1 MRTRSY
7 IVMTILVLFSM
18 ILAACA
24 GAAQPPAAG
33 GGVAGGETGGE
44 STAAAENTFVDTP
57 RNETLIVDQLNGSL
71 ERPENFNIYTP
82 GVDAGRGFHEI
93 CTDHLWEID
102 TTTGEQYGSLA
113 ADLPTPLNDD
123 YTSWEIKLRE
133 GIYWDDGVEFT
144 ADDVAYTLNM
154 WLETEALAIN
164 GWAVDYID
172 SVEVKDKYTLVL
184 NTTRP
189 QPRISK
195 DLGVTIWGNR
205 LYPMPKHIW
214 EKEDPATFAFFP
226 PTCIGQYKF
235 KDYDPNGNWTLWEQ
249 REDWERTSVGQV
261 LNAAGPKY
269 LLWNFVGTEE
279 KRILAMIN
287 NDVDI
292 LQDITPESMTVLT
305 QKSPATR
312 AWHAGF
318 PYADFDDPCERGIS
332 FNNSRFPYDQWQVR
346 WALALAT
353 DIKNV
358 SLGTFA
364 GMLRVSPLGV
374 PPVAAVQNTYH
385 KPLVERLKAMTLP
398 DGYAPFDPNFA
409 KDMAQIFNEQ
419 GVGGDLPTDE
429 AALID
434 LFGVG
439 WWKYDVEEA
448 AKLIEEVGFT
458 RDANGKWLLPDGTPW
473 KISINAPSDWEVQS
487 GRLAFAVADSW
498 TKFGIDASASPM
510 TGGTFWT
517 AQSTGDFEAGS
528 YWPGCA
534 IGPDIYPNLS
544 GWHQKYIVPTGEPA
558 PGNANRHAS
567 DKLAAIFDELEKITS
582 DDPKNVELSKDLLMQ
597 MALEM
602 HWIPMFGTSKFVP
615 VNQTYW
621 TNYPSADNYYEGP
634 WWWWSNFKYIVA
646 QIKPVE

>member
-1 MRTRSY
+1 MKTKTHL
-7 IVMTILVLFSM
+7 VMSVMVLISM
-18 ILAACA
+18 ILAACTGA
-24 GAAQPPAAG
+24 GQPPAAG
-33 GGVAGGETGGE
+33 GDT
-44 STAAAENTFVDTP
+44 SPAAAAPAAEGGTTFVDTP

-144 ADDVAYTLNM
+144 AEDVAFTLNM
-154 WLETEALAIN
+154 WLETEEIAIN
-164 GWAVDYID
+164 GWAVDYIA
-172 SVEVKDKYTLVL
+172 SVEVQDPYTLIL

-189 QPRISK
+189 QPRMAK

-214 EKEDPATFAFFP
+214 ENEDPATFTFFP

-235 KDYDPNGNWTLWEQ
+235 KDHDPNGNWTLWEL

-261 LNAAGPKY
+261 LNSSGPKY

-305 QKSPATR
+305 QRSPATR

-332 FNNSRFPYDQWQVR
+332 FNNSEFPYDQWQVR

-385 KPLVERLKAMTLP
+385 KPLVEELMAMTLP
-398 DGYAPFDPNFA
+398 DGYAPFDPNYA
-409 KDMAQIFNEQ
+409 RDMAQIFNEQ
-419 GVGGDLPTDE
+419 GVGGDLPTSE
-429 AALID
+429 EELID

-439 WWKYDVEEA
+439 WWKYDVDQA
-448 AKLIEEVGFT
+448 AKLLEDVGFT

-498 TKFGIDASASPM
+498 SKFGIDASASPM

-517 AQSTGDFEAGS
+517 AQGTGEFDAGS

-544 GWHQKYIVPTGEPA
+544 GWHQKYIVPTGEVA
-558 PGNANRHAS
+558 PGNVNRHAS
-567 DKLAAIFDELEKITS
+567 DELAAIFDQLEKVTS
-582 DDPKNVELSKDLLMQ
+582 DDPQNVELSKQLLMQ
-597 MALEM
+597 MAREM

-621 TNYPSADNYYEGP
+621 DNYPSADNYYEGP

-646 QIKPVE
+646 QIKPTS

>member
-1 MRTRSY
+1 
-7 IVMTILVLFSM
+7 MTKRANFVISIMVLFAMVLS
-18 ILAACA
+18 ACA
-24 GAAQPPAAG
+24 GAAQPPAASVDG
-33 GGVAGGETGGE
+33 GAAAPAAAAGET
-44 STAAAENTFVDTP
+44 TFVGTP
-57 RNETLIVDQLNGSL
+57 RNETLIIDQLNGSL

-102 TTTGEQYGSLA
+102 TTTGVQYGSLA
-113 ADLPTPLNDD
+113 AELPTALNDN

-144 ADDVAYTLNM
+144 AEDVVYTFNM
-154 WLETEALAIN
+154 WLETEELSIH
-164 GWAVDYID
+164 GWAVDYIE
-172 SVEVKDKYTLVL
+172 SVELTDKYTVVL

-189 QPRISK
+189 QPRMAK

-205 LYPMPKHIW
+205 FYPMPKHIW
-214 EKEDPATFAFFP
+214 ENEDPATFAFFP
-226 PTCIGQYKF
+226 PTCIGQYTF
-235 KDYDPNGNWTLWEQ
+235 SDHDPNGNWTLWEL
-249 REDWERTSVGQV
+249 REDWERSSVGQV
-261 LNAAGPKY
+261 LEKAGPKY

-279 KRILAMIN
+279 KRILAMIS

-292 LQDITPESMTVLT
+292 LQDITPESMEVLT
-305 QKSPATR
+305 RRSPATR

-353 DIKNV
+353 DIKTV

-385 KPLVERLKAMTLP
+385 KPLVDELLAMTLP

-409 KDMAQIFNEQ
+409 REMAQIFNEQ
-419 GVGGDLPTDE
+419 GVGSDLPTDE
-429 AALID
+429 GELID

-439 WWKYDVEEA
+439 WWKYDVDQA
-448 AKLIEEVGFT
+448 AKLLEDVGFT
-458 RDANGKWLLPDGTPW
+458 RDANGNWLLPDGTPW
-473 KISINAPSDWEVQS
+473 RISINAPSDWEVQS

-498 TKFGIDASASPM
+498 RKFGIDASASPM

-517 AQSTGDFEAGS
+517 AQSTGDFQAGS

-534 IGPDIYPNLS
+534 IGPDIYPNLR
-544 GWHQKYIVPTGEPA
+544 GWHQRYIVPTGEAA
-558 PGNANRHAS
+558 PGNPNRHAS
-567 DKLAAIFDELEKITS
+567 DELAAIFDELETVTS
-582 DDPKNVELSKDLLMQ
+582 DDPRNIELSKQLLMQ

-621 TNYPSADNYYEGP
+621 SNYPSADNYYEGP

-646 QIKPVE
+646 QIEPAQ

>member
-1 MRTRSY
+1 M
-7 IVMTILVLFSM
+7 
-18 ILAACA
+18 
-24 GAAQPPAAG
+24 
-33 GGVAGGETGGE
+33 GGETGGE
-44 STAAAENTFVDTP
+44 SAAAESTFLDTP

-113 ADLPTPLNDD
+113 AELPTSLNDD

-154 WLETEALAIN
+154 WLETEELAIN

-214 EKEDPATFAFFP
+214 EKEDPATFTFFP

-235 KDYDPNGNWTLWEQ
+235 KDYDSNGNWTLWEQ

-332 FNNSRFPYDQWQVR
+332 FNNSRSPYDQWQVR

-385 KPLVERLKAMTLP
+385 KPLVEKLKAMTLP

-409 KDMAQIFNEQ
+409 KDMAQVFNEQ

-448 AKLIEEVGFT
+448 AKLLEEVGFT

-517 AQSTGDFEAGS
+517 AQSTGEFEAGS

-544 GWHQKYIVPTGEPA
+544 GWHQKFIVPTGEPA
-558 PGNANRHAS
+558 PGNVNRHAS
-567 DKLAAIFDELEKITS
+567 DKLAEIFDQLEQITS